1 MNHRIASERSVSF
14 LLGASLAAGIL
25 AATPVR
31 AAFLRGDADK
41 NGATEITDA
50 VVLLN
55 FMFLGGPPAH
65 CEPVADVND
74 DGALDLSDPVGLL
87 NHLFLGGAAPPDLSN
102 EEDAQCA
109 GLDPAAIERGMQVF
123 EKPDENGNLF
133 ACGTCHDMVPDAESA
148 YRFPGHSLVDAL
160 RRPTYKAGQLTKFI
174 EAANVCRVDW
184 MTTTP
189 WQEDSPQFKD
199 LVVFMESLSPPGPA
213 PALNYEIECSPQPGP
228 AGDGTAGCKLFNRSC
243 FLCHAT
249 GGVGSDLAPSLVDL
263 NVEDL
268 DKPEY
273 IRGRVRRSGPSVV
286 DNPDVVYS
294 CLLGQMVMPF
304 WAKDKLSDQEVEDL
318 IAFVGLARKAASE
331 GKPTFDCADSP
342 PDPNGNVLRRG
353 TLIGRQHG
361 VMGTA
366 EELDTKKLRFTMFH
380 YDGGGI
386 VVKAWLFNQ
395 GAIRSGVAIGSE
407 LRRPSPYVNETLVIE
422 IPAEHYDD
430 ATGKLKYDSVS
441 VWCASARVSFGD
453 ALLGPPQ

>member
-1 MNHRIASERSVSF
+1 MKSRMGPDRKVACV
-14 LLGASLAAGIL
+14 LGAALAAVL
-25 AATPVR
+25 AAATPLR
-31 AAFLRGDADK
+31 SAFVRGDADK
-41 NGATEITDA
+41 NGSTEITDA

-55 FMFLGGPPAH
+55 FMFLGGPPAP
-65 CEPVADVND
+65 CEPVADVNN
-74 DGALDLSDPVGLL
+74 DGGLDLSDPVGLL
-87 NHLFLGGAAPPDLSN
+87 NYLFLGGTLPPDLTN
-102 EEDAQCA
+102 EEEAECA
-109 GLDPAAIERGMQVF
+109 GLDPAAIARGMEVF
-123 EKPDENGNLF
+123 EKPDPLGNHF
-133 ACGTCHDMVPDAESA
+133 ACGTCHEMVPDAESS
-148 YRFPGHSLVDAL
+148 YILPGHSLVNAL

-174 EAANVCRVDW
+174 DAANVCRVDW
-184 MTTTP
+184 MTTTV
-189 WQEDSPQFKD
+189 WQDESPQFKD
-199 LVVFMESLSPPGPA
+199 LVAFMESLSPPGPA
-213 PALNYEIECSPQPGP
+213 PALNYEINCSPQPGP

-243 FLCHAT
+243 FVCHST

-268 DKPEY
+268 NKPDY
-273 IRGRVRRSGPSVV
+273 IRGRIRRSGPSVV

-304 WAKDKLSDQEVEDL
+304 WAKDKLSDQDVENL

-331 GKPTFDCADSP
+331 GKPTFECPDDP

-361 VMGTA
+361 VMGTV

-386 VVKAWLFNQ
+386 VVKTWLFNQ
-395 GAIRSGVAIGSE
+395 GNVRGGVAIGNE
-407 LRRPSPYVNETLVIE
+407 LRRPTPYVDETVVVE
-422 IPAEHYDD
+422 ILPEHYD

-441 VWCASARVSFGD
+441 VWCTAARVSFGD